1 MSMLSRFFFYRKS
14 NCSQSMFMFED
25 FCFVWLVMC
34 SEGRFIKFSYRCLS
48 WYVIGNTDVVGIMA
62 NVLFFHCLIDSNL

>member
-1 MSMLSRFFFYRKS
+1 
-14 NCSQSMFMFED
+14 MFMFED

-34 SEGRFIKFSYRCLS
+34 SEGRFIKFSYRYLS